1 MQVEIHDAK
10 TGGIGDQLPTLD
22 ELGPQVLLLV
32 LVERLALMLGDV
44 IVSGQEKAPRAGG
57 GIADGV
63 VDRRL
68 DAIDDGFDELTRR
81 EVLACTL
88 GAFGGALGEQA
99 FVDVPF
105 DIRIHRGPLFHVD
118 QIDDQSPERRWILD
132 FWPSLFED
140 LSKHPRLLAKFLEDV
155 PVVGFELVPFPLE
168 QALPVVFGGN
178 NRRLVVRWLRLFMGH
193 LEEQQ
198 ERDLFG
204 IGHVRKPIVT
214 QNVSEVPSLVDNLL
228 GVVVAHDVT
237 LPVWPISS
245 GNPISRT
252 VIGSFGPDMTP
263 NTWTRC

>member
-1 MQVEIHDAK
+1 M
-10 TGGIGDQLPTLD
+10 
-22 ELGPQVLLLV
+22 
-32 LVERLALMLGDV
+32 
-44 IVSGQEKAPRAGG
+44 
-57 GIADGV
+57 
-63 VDRRL
+63 
-68 DAIDDGFDELTRR
+68 
-81 EVLACTL
+81 ACSL

-105 DIRIHRGPLFHVD
+105 DIRVHRGPLFHVD

-140 LSKHPRLLAKFLEDV
+140 LSKHPRLLAKFLQDV

-178 NRRLVVRWLRLFMGH
+178 DRRLVVRWLRLFMGH

-214 QNVSEVPSLVDNLL
+214 QNVSEVPGFVDDLL
-228 GVVVAHDVT
+228 GVVVAHFNHPAPTSRFQATSICCLGNESRFRSFQAWIRTVASSGLVAGEGSYLATQCT
-237 LPVWPISS
+237 LPNNSS
-245 GNPISRT
+245 P
-252 VIGSFGPDMTP
+252 
-263 NTWTRC
+263 